1 MKHNFFYVLVWILF
15 SGLQPIFGQ
24 ERNQK
29 PIVIIDSGH
38 GGSDTGAIGINGLKE
53 KEVVL
58 SIAKEVAKL
67 NQALFNDS
75 LEIYLTRYSDTLIS
89 LVDRTK
95 LAKALKA
102 DVFVSIHFNQA
113 VRRAAHGIEVYVKQG
128 EPRSENLAEQFT
140 IGLNE
145 KLGFKNRGVKDAN
158 FQVLRE
164 TTQCPSVL
172 LELGF
177 LSNWEEAEH
186 NGEQSSIIAYA
197 LLIIETLIKF
207 LNYDRSC

>member
-1 MKHNFFYVLVWILF
+1 M
-15 SGLQPIFGQ
+15 FGQ
-24 ERNQK
+24 ERNYK
-29 PIVIIDSGH
+29 PIVIIDPGH
-38 GGSDTGAIGINGLKE
+38 GGSDTGAIGINGIKE
-53 KEVVL
+53 KDVVL
-58 SIAKEVAKL
+58 NIAKAVVRL
-67 NQALFNDS
+67 NRKLFNDS

-102 DVFVSIHFNQA
+102 DVFVSIHCNQA
-113 VRRAAHGIEVYVKQG
+113 VRRAAQGIEVYVRQG
-128 EPRSENLAEQFT
+128 EPLSEYLAEQFAN
-140 IGLNE
+140 GLNE
-145 KLGFKNRGVKDAN
+145 KLGLKNRGVKYAN

-186 NGEQSSIIAYA
+186 NGEDSSIVAYA

-207 LNYDRSC
+207 LNYD

>member
-1 MKHNFFYVLVWILF
+1 MKRYCFYVLIWMM
-15 SGLQPIFGQ
+15 SAGLQPMFGQ

-29 PIVIIDSGH
+29 PIVIIDPGH

-58 SIAKEVAKL
+58 QIAKEVIRL
-67 NQALFNDS
+67 DHELFNEA

-89 LVDRTK
+89 LGDRTK
-95 LAKALKA
+95 LAKAVKA
-102 DVFVSIHFNQA
+102 DVFISIHCNQA
-113 VRRAAHGIEVYVKQG
+113 VRKAAQGVEVYVKQ
-128 EPRSENLAEQFT
+128 SETQSEYLAEQFAT
-140 IGLNE
+140 GLNE
-145 KLGFKNRGVKDAN
+145 KLGFKNRGVKYGN

-164 TTQCPSVL
+164 TTHCPSVL

-186 NGEQSSIIAYA
+186 NDKASTISGYA
-197 LLIIETLIKF
+197 LLILETLIKF
-207 LNYDRSC
+207 LNYD

>member
-1 MKHNFFYVLVWILF
+1 MKRYCFYGLIWIVSIGLRPVLA
-15 SGLQPIFGQ
+15 Q

-29 PIVIIDSGH
+29 PIVIIDPGH
-38 GGSDTGAIGINGLKE
+38 GGKDSGAVGINGIQE

-58 SIAKEVAKL
+58 QIAKEVVRL
-67 NQALFNDS
+67 NRELFNDS

-89 LVDRTK
+89 LGNRTK
-95 LAKALKA
+95 LAKSLNAE
-102 DVFVSIHFNQA
+102 VFVSIHCNQA
-113 VRRAAHGIEVYVKQG
+113 FRKAAQGVEVYLKQG
-128 EPRSENLAEQFT
+128 ETESESLAEQFT

-145 KLGFKNRGVKDAN
+145 KLGLKNRGVKYAN

-164 TTQCPSVL
+164 TTHCPSVL

-186 NGEQSSIIAYA
+186 NEKASTISGYA
-197 LLIIETLIKF
+197 LLILEILTKYF
-207 LNYDRSC
+207 SYD

>member
-15 SGLQPIFGQ
+15 SGLQPMFGQ

-29 PIVIIDSGH
+29 PIVIIDPGH
-38 GGSDTGAIGINGLKE
+38 GGLDSGAIGINGVKE

-58 SIAKEVAKL
+58 SIAKEVVRL
-67 NQALFNDS
+67 NKQLFNDS

-89 LVDRTK
+89 LGNRTK

-102 DVFVSIHFNQA
+102 DVFVSVHCNQA
-113 VRRAAHGIEVYVKQG
+113 VRKAAQGIEVYIKQG
-128 EPRSENLAEQFT
+128 ETRSEFLAEQFA
-140 IGLNE
+140 IGLHE
-145 KLGFKNRGVKDAN
+145 KLAFKNRGVKYAN

-164 TTQCPSVL
+164 TTQRPSAL

-186 NGEQSSIIAYA
+186 NGEQSSIVAYA

-207 LNYDRSC
+207 LNYD